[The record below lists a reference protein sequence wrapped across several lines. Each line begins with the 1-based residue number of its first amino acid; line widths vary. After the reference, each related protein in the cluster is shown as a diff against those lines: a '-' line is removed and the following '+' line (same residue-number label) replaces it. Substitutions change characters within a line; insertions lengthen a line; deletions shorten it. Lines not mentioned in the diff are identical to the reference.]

1 MTEYADLEIGLQRR
15 ESNSYA
21 VSFVF
26 SEPQSDAAIRPGQS
40 LESRVHFD
48 TAQLQ
53 GLLYDP
59 EAYGK
64 ALSQS
69 FFSDPSVY
77 ADFNQARSVSQA
89 KGMPL
94 RLRLLIDP
102 SAPELHNL
110 RWETLRDPQD
120 DSALFQSENI
130 LFSRYLYSMNWRPVE
145 LRARGE
151 LSALVAIAN
160 PSNLAE
166 YNLASIDEAGEL
178 ERARQALEGIAVS
191 ALPDAQGK
199 ARASLEKIFTRLK
212 QEDHDILYLVCHGAM
227 VKRAPWLWLEDET
240 GQVARVSGKE
250 FIEQLKNLEKL
261 PRLVVLASCE
271 SAGDGIGEAL
281 SALGPRL
288 AGEGVSAVVA
298 MLGKIS
304 IQTASR
310 FMPVFFRELLR
321 DGVID
326 RAMAEGRNAVR
337 DQPDA
342 WMPSL
347 FMRLKSGRIWYVPG
361 FSEVRFEKWPS
372 LLRSLRRGECV
383 PILGPGMYEKVLG
396 SQREI
401 ARRWAEAYRYPMAPH
416 ERESLPQV
424 AQYLTINQ
432 YERAPYDELE
442 DYLQQAVQRHFHD
455 VLPEELRQRS
465 ARLDDLINAIGA
477 WQRSENP
484 YDPYHVVAQLPLPV
498 FITTNVNNLLAS
510 ALEEV
515 GKDPQAVLC
524 PWNDQVEQQDS
535 IFKREPD
542 YRPSVERP
550 LVYHLFGRLS
560 EPASV
565 VLTEDDYFR
574 FLIGVTSN
582 KMLFPTSVLGALASD
597 SLLLLGLQIAD
608 WEFRVI
614 FQSIIL
620 QEGDSL
626 RNQHVHIAAQ
636 IEPEEGR
643 LLEPERARR
652 YLEGYLQDANIS
664 IYWGSVNDFMQE
676 FAPRWLESNS

>member
-1 MTEYADLEIGLQRR
+1 MAEYADLEISLQRR
-15 ESNSYA
+15 ESHSYA

-26 SEPQSDAAIRPGQS
+26 SEPQSDAAIRPRKG
-40 LESRVHFD
+40 LENRVHFD
-48 TAQLQ
+48 VPELDR
-53 GLLYDP
+53 LIYDP
-59 EAYGK
+59 DAYAK

-69 FFSDPSVY
+69 FFSNAGISN
-77 ADFNQARSVSQA
+77 DFEQARSVCQS

-110 RWETLRDPQD
+110 HWETLRYPQD
-120 DSALFQSENI
+120 DTPLFQGENI

-166 YNLASIDEAGEL
+166 YNLAAIDEQGEM
-178 ERARQALEGIAVS
+178 ERACQALKGITVSTLPAPDEAVS
-191 ALPDAQGK
+191 A
-199 ARASLEKIFTRLK
+199 SLENIFARLK
-212 QEDHDILYLVCHGAM
+212 EANHDILYLVCHGAM
-227 VKRAPWLWLEDET
+227 HRETAWLWLEDEA
-240 GQVARVSGKE
+240 GQVARISVNE
-250 FIEQLKNLEKL
+250 FIEQVKNLERL

-271 SAGDGIGEAL
+271 SAGDGAGKAL

-288 AGEGVSAVVA
+288 AEEGVSAVVA

-304 IQTASR
+304 LKTAAR
-310 FMPVFFRELLR
+310 FMPAFFSELLR

-326 RAMAEGRNAVR
+326 RAMASARNSVR
-337 DQPDA
+337 QEPDA
-342 WMPSL
+342 WMPAL

-361 FSEVRFEKWPS
+361 FSEARFEKWPS

-383 PILGPGMYEKVLG
+383 PVLGPGMYEKVLG

-424 AQYLTINQ
+424 SQYLTINQ

-442 DYLQQAVQRHFHD
+442 EYLQQEVQKRFQD
-455 VLPEELRQRS
+455 ILPPELRQGFAS
-465 ARLDDLINAIGA
+465 LDKLVEAVGKR
-477 WQRSENP
+477 QRSRNP
-484 YDPYHVVAQLPLPV
+484 YDPYLVLAQLPLPV
-498 FITTNVNNLLAS
+498 FITANVNNLLGS
-510 ALEEV
+510 ALQEV
-515 GKDPQAVLC
+515 GKDPQVVLC
-524 PWNDQVEQQDS
+524 PWNDKINQGDS
-535 IFKREPD
+535 IFIREPD

-550 LVYHLFGRLS
+550 LVYHLFGRLN
-560 EPASV
+560 EPNSV

-582 KMLFPTSVLGALASD
+582 KMLIPTSVLGALASD
-597 SLLLLGLQIAD
+597 SLLLLGFQIAE

-614 FQSIIL
+614 FQSIIS

-626 RNQHVHIAAQ
+626 RSQHVHIAAQ

-652 YLEGYLQDANIS
+652 YLESYLQGANIS
-664 IYWGSVNDFMQE
+664 IYWGSVDDFMQE
-676 FAPRWLESNS
+676 FTPRWLGNSK